1 MKVFLDSIGCRLN
14 QGEIEHMAR
23 QFRQAGH
30 ELVATPEASDLVVI
44 NSCSVTTAAAAD
56 SRAHVRRAHRQNPRA
71 GIVLT
76 GCWSSVEPEE
86 AAKLPG
92 VIHVI
97 PNPSKDSLVP
107 DLLGLPVETFDR
119 EPLMREPI
127 PGKRRR
133 TRAFIKVQDGC
144 DNRCTFCL
152 TTIARGAARSLPIDR
167 VVNEVNHTIAGGAQE
182 VVLSGVQMSAYGR
195 DLGEDINLVSLVEAV
210 LAHTDIPRVR
220 LSSLEPW
227 SLPDR
232 FFELWQNPRLCRHL
246 HLPLQSGCSTTLRRM
261 GRPIT
266 PSIYADLVDSARS
279 SIPDLGLTTDLI
291 AGFPGETAAE
301 FSQSLDFVT
310 RMGFT
315 SAHVFTYSPRPG
327 TAAARLPYQVQPRVA
342 RQRSLKLREE
352 VAKSQRDF
360 LQRYIGKTLTVL
372 WERSTRSGGGLWE
385 HVGLSDNYL
394 RVSALAP
401 SNMHNQRSRVI
412 PQKIDGITL
421 QAIIPEQG

>member
-1 MKVFLDSIGCRLN
+1 MKVYLDSIGCRLN
-14 QGEIEHMAR
+14 QGEIEQMAR

-30 ELVATPEASDLVVI
+30 ELVATAEASDLVVI
-44 NSCSVTTAAAAD
+44 NSCSVTAAAAAD
-56 SRAHVRRAHRQNPRA
+56 SRAHVRRAHRQNPQA

-107 DLLGLPVETFDR
+107 DLLGLPVKTFDR

-127 PGKRRR
+127 PGKRKR

-152 TTIARGAARSLPIDR
+152 TTIARGAARSLPIHR
-167 VVNEVNHTIAGGAQE
+167 VLDEVNHAIAGGAQE
-182 VVLSGVQMSAYGR
+182 VVLSGVQLSAYGR
-195 DLGEDINLVSLVEAV
+195 DLDKNIDLVSLVESV
-210 LAHTDIPRVR
+210 LTHTDIPRVR

-232 FFELWQNPRLCRHL
+232 FFDLWQDTRLCRHL
-246 HLPLQSGCSTTLRRM
+246 HLPMQSGCSTTLRRM

-266 PSIYADLVDSARS
+266 PATYAELVDSARS
-279 SIPDLGLTTDLI
+279 SIPYLALTTDLI
-291 AGFPGETAAE
+291 AGFPGETDAE
-301 FSQSLDFVT
+301 FAQNLDFVS
-310 RMGFT
+310 RMGFS

-327 TAAARLPYQVQPRVA
+327 TAAARLPDQVHPRVA
-342 RQRSLKLREE
+342 RQRSIELREE
-352 VAKSQRDF
+352 IARSQLDF
-360 LQRYIGKTLTVL
+360 LQRYLGKTLTVL
-372 WERSTRSGGGLWE
+372 WERSTPSSGGQWE

-394 RVSALAP
+394 RVIATAP
-401 SNMHNQRSRVI
+401 SNKQNQLSRVI
-412 PQKIDGITL
+412 PQRIDGITL
-421 QAIIPEQG
+421 QAVII